1 MAKCPEC
8 GALIDLEED
17 EVEEGETFSCPECA
31 VDLEVVN
38 LHPLELDAIEEE
50 EEELTEIGEDEDEWD
65 EEEEEEETSY

>member
-38 LHPLELDAIEEE
+38 IHPLELDVIE
-50 EEELTEIGEDEDEWD
+50 D
-65 EEEEEEETSY
+65 EEEEEKEPASEGDEIEEEEDEEEYS